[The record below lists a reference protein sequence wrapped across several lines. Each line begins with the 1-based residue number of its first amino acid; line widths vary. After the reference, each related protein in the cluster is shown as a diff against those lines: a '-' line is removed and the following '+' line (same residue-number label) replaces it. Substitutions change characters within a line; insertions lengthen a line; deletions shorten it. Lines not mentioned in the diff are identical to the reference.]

1 VLTFCIYYTQV
12 IARIAAV
19 GGLADAQK
27 HAEDMVNTAWNTV
40 EKVLPDSQY
49 KLSLRAFGWYVL
61 ERHY

>member
-1 VLTFCIYYTQV
+1 
-12 IARIAAV
+12 
-19 GGLADAQK
+19 
-27 HAEDMVNTAWNTV
+27 MVNTAWNTV

>member
-1 VLTFCIYYTQV
+1 
-12 IARIAAV
+12 V